1 MSAGRSVRAT
11 SLPNA
16 SAKVLLF
23 FEMTKPKKGFRTVMA
38 QNPGK
43 SNLIESDVC
52 EYAVLLLGHGDAAS
66 EHLGLVGATRAVLS
80 FFGLEEGTVG
90 GVSPVGGEDFGVL
103 GFGEFVAEQ
112 FGLAVVTD
120 VLGMFTLAAIV
131 QIVLLSF

>member
-1 MSAGRSVRAT
+1 
-11 SLPNA
+11 
-16 SAKVLLF
+16 
-23 FEMTKPKKGFRTVMA
+23 MA

-43 SNLIESDVC
+43 SNLIEADMC
-52 EYAVLLLGHGDAAS
+52 EYALFLLRHRDAAS
-66 EHLGLVGATRAVLS
+66 EHLGFVGTAGPVLP

-112 FGLAVVTD
+112 FGFAVVTD